1 MVSKLKNIKIENFKS
16 FEGQNTFYVEELTT
30 IIGLNASGKSN
41 LIEALSILSMISRD
55 ILVSN
60 VLNNTSTATLPIRG
74 GAKGCLR
81 GGRKTFGLG
90 CTIKKNNGNEL
101 EYFIKFKVED
111 DDRVFVD
118 EESLFEL
125 HKKKIDEKSLIY
137 KTVKNS
143 NSIADISVEYDNKK
157 RGKNP
162 RIMMDRSRSI
172 LSQLDRNRIDT
183 NTQLNSIFNLFEIAK
198 KEGKKIDVNE
208 INEIS
213 RSQNTIFNEINI
225 VKEVL
230 ASIFILNIDS
240 KIIRNYTRR
249 DNSQLNYAAGNLSS
263 VLDRLYSDVKRY
275 KRYKRYTDDKSL
287 PIEITPRAMEN
298 LKERKKAWDRL
309 LATIDIIPEYK
320 ISDLSIT
327 VTPAPYRDVI
337 FTCIEQIEDK
347 NVKIPATSLS
357 DGTISVIAIATAVL
371 TYPYNSIIVI
381 DEFDNGIH
389 HSKAI
394 KFLEK
399 IQEIARQRRIT
410 LVLTTH
416 NTTLLNSLKGKE
428 YNGINIIHR
437 EKESSNSKIIRFIEI
452 PNYEKIIATGGVGQ
466 AVAKDGLLSYLE
478 QKESDIEL
486 PDWLKGL

>member
-41 LIEALSILSMISRD
+41 LIEALSILSMIGRD
-55 ILVSN
+55 TLLTN
-60 VLNNTSTATLPIRG
+60 ALNNSSKVTLPIRG
-74 GAKGCLR
+74 EAQGCLR
-81 GGRKTFGLG
+81 GAKKTFGLG
-90 CTIKKNNGNEL
+90 CTIEKSNGNEL
-101 EYFIKFKVED
+101 DYFIKFKVED
-111 DDRVFVD
+111 NDRVFVD

-125 HKKKIDEKSLIY
+125 NKKKSNEKSLIY

-143 NSIADISVEYDNKK
+143 KSIADISVEYDNKK

-162 RIMMDRSRSI
+162 RITMDRSRSV
-172 LSQLDRNRIDT
+172 LSQLDENRIET
-183 NTQLNSIFNLFEIAK
+183 NTQLVNFYDLIEDMSKKGENSFNINDIDK
-198 KEGKKIDVNE
+198 ISSKKI
-208 INEIS
+208 
-213 RSQNTIFNEINI
+213 TIFEEINI
-225 VKEVL
+225 VRKVL
-230 ASIFILNIDS
+230 NSMFILNIDS
-240 KIIRNYTRR
+240 KMIRNYARR
-249 DNSQLNYAAGNLSS
+249 DNSQLTYNAGNLSS
-263 VLDRLYSDVKRY
+263 VLDRLYLDVR
-275 KRYKRYTDDKSL
+275 RYKRYTDEKSL
-287 PIEITPRAMEN
+287 PIGITQRAIEN

-357 DGTISVIAIATAVL
+357 DGTISVIAITTAVL
-371 TYPYNSIIVI
+371 TYPDNSIIVI

>member
-1 MVSKLKNIKIENFKS
+1 MIDKLKNIKIENFKS

-41 LIEALSILSMISRD
+41 LIEALSILSMISQD
-55 ILVSN
+55 ILITN

-81 GGRKTFGLG
+81 GVRKTFGLG

-101 EYFIKFKVED
+101 DYFIKFKVED

-125 HKKKIDEKSLIY
+125 HKKKVDEKSLIY

-143 NSIADISVEYDNKK
+143 KSIADISVEYDNKK

-162 RIMMDRSRSI
+162 RIIMDRSRSI

-183 NTQLNSIFNLFEIAK
+183 NTQLNSIFNLFETAK

-213 RSQNTIFNEINI
+213 QSQNTIFNEINI

-240 KIIRNYTRR
+240 KMIRNYARR
-249 DNSQLNYAAGNLSS
+249 DNSQLTYNAGNLSS
-263 VLDRLYSDVKRY
+263 VLDRLYLDVR
-275 KRYKRYTDDKSL
+275 RYKRYTDEKSL
-287 PIEITPRAMEN
+287 PIGITQRAIEN

-357 DGTISVIAIATAVL
+357 DGTISVIAITTAVL
-371 TYPYNSIIVI
+371 TYPDNSIIVI

-399 IQEIARQRRIT
+399 IQEIARQKGIN

-428 YNGINIIHR
+428 YKGINIIHR

-452 PNYEKIIATGGVGQ
+452 LNYEKIIATGGVGR
-466 AVAKDGLLSYLE
+466 AVAKDGLLSYIE
-478 QKESDIEL
+478 QGESEIEL

>member
-41 LIEALSILSMISRD
+41 LIEALSILSMIGRD
-55 ILVSN
+55 TLLTN
-60 VLNNTSTATLPIRG
+60 ALNNSSKVTLTIRG
-74 GAKGCLR
+74 EAQGCLR
-81 GGRKTFGLG
+81 GAKKTFGLG
-90 CTIKKNNGNEL
+90 CTIEKSNGNEL
-101 EYFIKFKVED
+101 DYFIKFKVED
-111 DDRVFVD
+111 NDRVFVD

-125 HKKKIDEKSLIY
+125 NKKKSNEKSLIY

-143 NSIADISVEYDNKK
+143 KSIADISVEYDNKK

-162 RIMMDRSRSI
+162 RITMDRSRSV
-172 LSQLDRNRIDT
+172 LSQLDENRIET
-183 NTQLNSIFNLFEIAK
+183 NTQLVNFYDLIEDMSKKGENSFNINDIDK
-198 KEGKKIDVNE
+198 ISSKKI
-208 INEIS
+208 
-213 RSQNTIFNEINI
+213 TIFEEINI
-225 VKEVL
+225 VRKVL
-230 ASIFILNIDS
+230 NSMFILNIDS
-240 KIIRNYTRR
+240 KMIRNYARR
-249 DNSQLNYAAGNLSS
+249 DNSQLTYNAGNLSS
-263 VLDRLYSDVKRY
+263 VLDRLYLDVR
-275 KRYKRYTDDKSL
+275 RYKRYTDEKSL
-287 PIEITPRAMEN
+287 PIGITQRAIEN

-357 DGTISVIAIATAVL
+357 DGTISVIAITTAVL
-371 TYPYNSIIVI
+371 TYPDNSIIVI